1 MMTDQQPVALSS
13 FHNCFLWVTVEGEEF
28 NPYSRPDRKLFV
40 IFPPSRPYVVI
51 PVVFGSQNRVK
62 PEETTTL
69 AHFNREQPAVDVYL
83 YSAAPALEIW
93 SFQSWGN
100 VTSFDRIDPEPSGRK
115 ASPELWLWYSRSHIE
130 FNTATSACSS
140 LESFKLSLVFPLRTQ
155 QPTVVLLQTK
165 LHTQDPRVASFGGQ
179 VILFFYSLD
188 CLTSLVVI
196 GHLTQ

>member
-1 MMTDQQPVALSS
+1 MMTDQQPVALSF
-13 FHNCFLWVTVEGEEF
+13 FHNCFFWVTLTIAWPQSIHYF
-28 NPYSRPDRKLFV
+28 YAFQSLL
-40 IFPPSRPYVVI
+40 YVVI
-51 PVVFGSQNRVK
+51 VVFGSQNRVK

-69 AHFNREQPAVDVYL
+69 AHFNREQPAVAVYL

-100 VTSFDRIDPEPSGRK
+100 VTSFDRIDPEPNGRK
-115 ASPELWLWYSRSHIE
+115 ASPELWLSYSRSRTE
-130 FNTATSACSS
+130 LTTANSACSS
-140 LESFKLSLVFPLRTQ
+140 LESFKLSLVFPLRAQ

-188 CLTSLVVI
+188 WIVSRIWLL
-196 GHLTQ
+196 LL